1 MGDGYLDYAVT
12 DWWWADRKLDRP
24 RNLDEYWRTDPAIRK
39 EWEDFVERTTAG
51 EDSDIAHAQPADFV
65 NPEHYRTN
73 GIECIEYQRA
83 TSTPEEF
90 QGYLKNCCVK
100 YLHRMRTKD
109 DPLKNLLK
117 AQWYLNRLVE
127 EFKKQ

>member
-1 MGDGYLDYAVT
+1 MSAFNVF
-12 DWWWADRKLDRP
+12 
-24 RNLDEYWRTDPAIRK
+24 DESPAACK
-39 EWEDFVERTTAG
+39 EWEN
-51 EDSDIAHAQPADFV
+51 FV
-65 NPEHYRTN
+65 NPDHYRSA

-127 EFKKQ
+127 ELKKNG

>member
-1 MGDGYLDYAVT
+1 MKMDTVGLLKPYTVYT
-12 DWWWADRKLDRP
+12 Q
-24 RNLDEYWRTDPAIRK
+24 DEYDRLTGKLTPLDTDKQAQQ
-39 EWEDFVERTTAG
+39 EWEDFVNPEPR
-51 EDSDIAHAQPADFV
+51 DFV
-65 NPEHYRTN
+65 NPDHYKAA

-109 DPLKNLLK
+109 NPLKNLLK

>member
-1 MGDGYLDYAVT
+1 MLREYAYQSNPLDMDKQAQ
-12 DWWWADRKLDRP
+12 A
-24 RNLDEYWRTDPAIRK
+24 
-39 EWEDFVERTTAG
+39 EWEQFT
-51 EDSDIAHAQPADFV
+51 
-65 NPEHYRTN
+65 NPDHYRTN

-100 YLHRMRTKD
+100 YLHRMRQKD

-127 EFKKQ
+127 EFKKNG